1 MPLGMPGTFMHRAG
15 GYSHRTEATLTYN
28 MYVEMVA
35 QGNCIGR
42 TFTPIVVMQASRRQQ
57 NQALTGESTQQMQQC
72 CCSQGPIHMKAMFDK
87 DTCTSDDT
95 MMATVEVDMTEVK
108 KGRINANRVSVT
120 KNLMLR
126 TNMGRSKYFS
136 QNIVTVDLPGLNA
149 GEKTDQAST
158 ASINFSQLGD
168 PFFPPEYAG
177 QLGQYA
183 GKV

>member
-1 MPLGMPGTFMHRAG
+1 
-15 GYSHRTEATLTYN
+15 
-28 MYVEMVA
+28 
-35 QGNCIGR
+35 
-42 TFTPIVVMQASRRQQ
+42 
-57 NQALTGESTQQMQQC
+57 
-72 CCSQGPIHMKAMFDK
+72 MKAMFDK

-108 KGRINANRVSVT
+108 KGKINANRVSVT

-136 QNIVTVDLPGLNA
+136 QNIVSVDLPGLNA

-158 ASINFSQLGD
+158 ASINFAQLGD
-168 PFFPPEYAG
+168 PYFPPEYSP

-183 GKV
+183 GKVQQTVNGNLINHYYEF